1 MGKMIIKEHN
11 KIAYERIKEGFK
23 HSNKVATV
31 CATGTGK
38 SYQALQLIEDNTD
51 KHILYITSLKSVKEQ
66 FVALCKQELSYRIN
80 AVTYDAIMR
89 RYHKPSKKQ
98 QKQVSSFG
106 KFKWIS
112 DRKG

>member
-1 MGKMIIKEHN
+1 MIIKEHN

-51 KHILYITSLKSVKEQ
+51 NMCWVFLTVSL
-66 FVALCKQELSYRIN
+66 
-80 AVTYDAIMR
+80 
-89 RYHKPSKKQ
+89 H
-98 QKQVSSFG
+98 
-106 KFKWIS
+106 
-112 DRKG
+112 